1 MRRGFGQALL
11 LSAGLGLS
19 SGCASSGP
27 YWDREDQK
35 SAERV
40 ELEERLRHLESELA
54 TARAHESALAAE
66 VASLTEKMRTLEVDG
81 EARLREAEERALS
94 GTRTRIAPESAPA
107 PNSSGTA
114 IEESDLELPPQG
126 DTSAVGEQPQ
136 APPSSVATDARTAY
150 DKSLA
155 ALEAGQFAT
164 AEEGFQ
170 RFLAENP
177 QSDLADNALFWRAES
192 LLRRGETAGALAGFR
207 AVVEEHPDGNKV
219 PDALLKVGSCLASL
233 GELESARTVYRELLD
248 RFPET
253 PAAETAR
260 LRLATP

>member
-1 MRRGFGQALL
+1 MRSGFAQALL
-11 LSAGLGLS
+11 LSASLGLS
-19 SGCASSGP
+19 FGCASSGP
-27 YWDREDQK
+27 YWDRDDQK
-35 SAERV
+35 SAERL
-40 ELEERLRHLESELA
+40 ELEERLRLLESELA
-54 TARAHESALAAE
+54 TARAHERTLAAE
-66 VASLTEKMRTLEVDG
+66 VAALTEKMKTLEADG
-81 EARLREAEERALS
+81 EARLRAAEERALS
-94 GTRTRIAPESAPA
+94 GARTRIATESALTP
-107 PNSSGTA
+107 SSAATA

-126 DTSAVGEQPQ
+126 EAPAAGEPPQ
-136 APPSSVATDARTAY
+136 ATPASAATDARTAY
-150 DKSLA
+150 DRSLA
-155 ALEAGQFAT
+155 ALESGQFAA
-164 AEEGFQ
+164 AEEGFR

-192 LLRRGETAGALAGFR
+192 LLRRGDTAGALAGFR

-260 LRLATP
+260 LRLAAP